1 MSSAIVP
8 LLIAGV
14 VLYALFRGV
23 NVYEAFAEG
32 AAEGLPVLY
41 RILPNLAAMLIAIG
55 ALRASALVERFSALL
70 SPLTNRIGLQS
81 ELLPLLFIRP
91 FSGSAALAVISDLFE
106 RFGPDSAIGM
116 RASVLMGS
124 SETIFYEVALYF
136 GAVRVKRTRF
146 AVPVAL
152 LSMAVGV
159 IASLLLT

>member
-1 MSSAIVP
+1 M
-8 LLIAGV
+8 
-14 VLYALFRGV
+14 V
-23 NVYEAFAEG
+23 N
-32 AAEGLPVLY
+32 
-41 RILPNLAAMLIAIG
+41 
-55 ALRASALVERFSALL
+55 
-70 SPLTNRIGLQS
+70 
-81 ELLPLLFIRP
+81 
-91 FSGSAALAVISDLFE
+91 DLFE

>member
-14 VLYALFRGV
+14 VLYALIRGV
-23 NVYEAFAEG
+23 NVDEAFAEG

-55 ALRASALVERFSALL
+55 ALRASGLVERFSALL

-91 FSGSAALAVISDLFE
+91 FSGSAALAVVNDLFE

>member
-32 AAEGLPVLY
+32 AAEG
-41 RILPNLAAMLIAIG
+41 MLIAIG
-55 ALRASALVERFSALL
+55 ALRASGLVERFSALL

>member
-14 VLYALFRGV
+14 VLYALIRGV

-55 ALRASALVERFSALL
+55 ALRASGLVERFSALL

-81 ELLPLLFIRP
+81 ELLPLLFITTGCQFGIKIIFVFACPVQSIRQITCNLSNLCG
-91 FSGSAALAVISDLFE
+91 FVD
-106 RFGPDSAIGM
+106 RFRQAIKW
-116 RASVLMGS
+116 
-124 SETIFYEVALYF
+124 Y
-136 GAVRVKRTRF
+136 
-146 AVPVAL
+146 
-152 LSMAVGV
+152 
-159 IASLLLT
+159 

>member
-55 ALRASALVERFSALL
+55 ALRASGLVERFSALL

-81 ELLPLLFIRP
+81 ELLPLLFIR
-91 FSGSAALAVISDLFE
+91 LFE